1 MSDND
6 RGQASPTAPE
16 PTPVR
21 PAPAST
27 PVPAE
32 PESAVRPEP
41 GDADATP
48 PTALPA
54 PKRPSRRTGRST
66 ATVAASVLLA
76 LATIA
81 GIACTAVTVSGAD
94 RDPGAPVWSLP
105 KQTDDSG
112 RGNGRKAAASG
123 LAGMLLPYGDG
134 WGRGPDLDE
143 HGSDAVFT
151 GREVAELRKE
161 SLRDLPRSRRER
173 MEREI
178 DRQHVSGMVMRSYL
192 STDDIAYTYA
202 KNAFTVRVV
211 LTRMSRAAAKDNAR
225 FQSAFIDAFGI
236 FRKGPSIKG
245 HKDAH
250 CFLPPKDAEEDLK
263 TMFCSAYVGEVLV
276 TAVADGP
283 ASFDT
288 GQAATLLKE
297 QLDRIAE
304 PGVAV

>member
-1 MSDND
+1 M
-6 RGQASPTAPE
+6 
-16 PTPVR
+16 
-21 PAPAST
+21 
-27 PVPAE
+27 
-32 PESAVRPEP
+32 
-41 GDADATP
+41 
-48 PTALPA
+48 PA

-94 RDPGAPVWSLP
+94 RDPGAPVWALP

-112 RGNGRKAAASG
+112 RGDSRGNGRKAAASG

-134 WGRGPDLDE
+134 WGRGPDLAE

-161 SLRDLPRSRRER
+161 SLRDLPRSRREQ

-202 KNAFTVRVV
+202 KNAFTVSVV

-225 FQSAFIDAFGI
+225 FQSAFMDAFGI

-263 TMFCSAYVGEVLV
+263 SMFCSAYVGEILV

-304 PGVAV
+304 PGEAV